1 MRANIGLALS
11 RIGAGN
17 LLVLPP
23 PRSGLLAV
31 LWWAGILA
39 FFIMAVAYTVLRRL
53 ENRRG
58 GTALP
63 GVENPSELKI
73 LAWFLP
79 VMVLVAALLLASRV
93 IPGT

>member
-1 MRANIGLALS
+1 MRANIGLALR

-31 LWWAGILA
+31 LWWAGIVA
-39 FFIMAVAYTVLRRL
+39 FVIMAAAYTVLSRL
-53 ENRRG
+53 QERRG
-58 GTALP
+58 GKLSP
-63 GVENPSELKI
+63 GFANPSELKI
-73 LAWFLP
+73 WAGFLP
-79 VMVLVAALLLASRV
+79 VMVLVAAILLAIRV